1 MRVERESHVPEDF
14 RLKKNNPRYDEL
26 SRSRQDFRYIAPR
39 HLHEHNPKTR
49 IRGVY
54 TCALY
59 SYQV

>member
-1 MRVERESHVPEDF
+1 MRVERESIAPPEDF
-14 RLKKNNPRYDEL
+14 RRKNNPRYEL
-26 SRSRQDFRYIAPR
+26 SRSRRDFRYIAPR

-49 IRGVY
+49 IRGAY